1 MLNVK
6 RKTVSGGYSLIEVL
20 VAMVVLS
27 LAVLGFAAL
36 QITGL
41 TSNKIAMGRSQASML
56 AYTIADAMRA
66 NRTKAISSA
75 YDRALGD
82 ATPSSSSSEQ
92 ADIDLNEW
100 LTSLA
105 NQLPSGKGSISVNT
119 STNVATIV
127 VQWNENKDASNP
139 SQFSVSTRL

>member
-6 RKTVSGGYSLIEVL
+6 RKTLAGGYSLIEVL

-56 AYTIADAMRA
+56 AYTITDAMRA
-66 NRTKAISSA
+66 NRTKAISNA
-75 YDRALGD
+75 YDRALDD
-82 ATPSSSSSEQ
+82 ATPSSSSTEQ
-92 ADIDLNEW
+92 ADLDLNEW
-100 LTSLA
+100 LTNLA
-105 NQLPSGKGSISVNT
+105 NALPSGKGSISVDT
-119 STNVATIV
+119 STNVATVV

-139 SQFSVSTRL
+139 SQFSISTRL